1 MEIDKPIKISL
12 KLQGGKGSIIPP
24 GVTECLAV
32 EIIDE
37 WAFYHFND
45 VKITKKFVET
55 QKKDGVYSTYHPIK
69 KRCICNYPDMNKK
82 QIAEHIT
89 NRLKELQ
96 KR

>member
-1 MEIDKPIKISL
+1 MEKPIKITL

-24 GVTECLAV
+24 GVTEVLAV

-45 VKITKKFVET
+45 VKTTKKFVET

-69 KRCICNYPDMNKK
+69 KKCICNYPGMNKIK
-82 QIAEHIT
+82 ISEHIT
-89 NRLKELQ
+89 ARLKELS
-96 KR
+96 KKNV